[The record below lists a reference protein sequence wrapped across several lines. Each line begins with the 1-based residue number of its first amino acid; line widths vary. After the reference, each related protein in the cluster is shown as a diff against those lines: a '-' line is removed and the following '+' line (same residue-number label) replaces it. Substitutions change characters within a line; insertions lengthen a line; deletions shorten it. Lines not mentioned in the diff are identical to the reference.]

1 MPDPVEHRDQVIVA
15 TRKWLERA
23 VIGLQLC
30 PFAAV
35 PHLNDRVRYFVSAQR
50 SGVGLLELCVDE
62 LRTLQD
68 ADPLKCETTLLI
80 HPQVLT
86 DFLEYNDFLDDCD
99 AALAELGFEGEL
111 QVASFHPQYQFA
123 GTGVQDIE
131 NYTNRSP
138 YPMLHLLR
146 EASVAR
152 AVANFPHIDSIG
164 ATNRETLLQTG
175 PRRVAAAV
183 DQLNM
188 GTQASSRV
196 QFP

>member
-1 MPDPVEHRDQVIVA
+1 MNTVPSPAGNVPDPAEQADQVIAA

-30 PFAAV
+30 PFAAAA
-35 PHLNDRVRYFVSAQR
+35 HLNDRVRYCVSAQR
-50 SGVGLLELCVDE
+50 SAVGLLEDLSDE
-62 LRTLQD
+62 LRALRD

-86 DFLEYNDFLDDCD
+86 DFCEYNDFLDACD
-99 AALAELGFEGEL
+99 AAVAELGFEGEL
-111 QVASFHPQYQFA
+111 QVASFHPHYQFA
-123 GTGVQDIE
+123 GTDAQDIE

-152 AVANFPHIDSIG
+152 AVANFPHIDRIG
-164 ATNRETLLQTG
+164 TTNKETLLRLG
-175 PRRVAAAV
+175 HEGWR
-183 DQLNM
+183 QLWL
-188 GTQASSRV
+188 T
-196 QFP
+196 